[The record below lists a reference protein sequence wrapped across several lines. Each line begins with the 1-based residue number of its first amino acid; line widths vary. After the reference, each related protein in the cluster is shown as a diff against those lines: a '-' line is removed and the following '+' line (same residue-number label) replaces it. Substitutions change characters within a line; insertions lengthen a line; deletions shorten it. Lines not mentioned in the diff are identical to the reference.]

1 MISPFLALTILSV
14 AHATEKQVTLYP
26 GYITKLHC
34 EGTLLIS
41 AVGDPKLLA
50 LEALPAQVGCGV
62 LLKPVARAGR
72 TNLALETTTGSVSVI
87 VEITAAPGRVTSAQL
102 DLKVRSSE

>member
-1 MISPFLALTILSV
+1 MMSPLVALTMLSAV
-14 AHATEKQVTLYP
+14 AATEKQIPLYP
-26 GYITKLHC
+26 GYITKVRC
-34 EGTLLIS
+34 EGKLLIS

-62 LLKPVARAGR
+62 LLKPLARAGR

-87 VEITAAPGRVTSAQL
+87 VEIASVPARVTSAQL
-102 DLKVRSSE
+102 DLKVRGSE